1 MSDYC
6 FNGLTVEKVFEKVSA
21 DITAASVQVDFV
33 LTFGWAV
40 NGVVAAESEMVRARE
55 MLKEAEKKVNEA
67 EKKVNE
73 AITEMKGQQ
82 LYIVDNSALTNNN
95 KPFENCSVLVDE
107 IFSNKRENTLDEWL
121 KIEGMLPD
129 CTDVAGSRLLERKQ
143 LFETLKRECKR
154 FKRE

>member
-1 MSDYC
+1 MTVYR
-6 FNGLTVEKVFEKVSA
+6 FNGLAVEKVFEKVSA
-21 DITAASVQVDFV
+21 DITAADVQVDFV
-33 LTFGWAV
+33 YTFNEAV
-40 NGVVAAESEMVRARE
+40 KWVVEAESEMMCARE
-55 MLKEAEKKVNEA
+55 MVKEAEKKVNEA
-67 EKKVNE
+67 EKKVKE
-73 AITEMKGQQ
+73 AVKEMKGQQ

-107 IFSNKRENTLDEWL
+107 IFSNKRENTLEEWL